1 MQYDSNRH
9 HRRSIRLK
17 GYDYSSPGAYFV
29 TIRTQKHIC
38 FFGETL
44 NGEMRLNAA
53 GLMVGRVWNNL
64 RDRFPGVITDQYI
77 VMPDHFHG
85 IVIINDRDWQNPMG
99 GNMGSGEYA
108 VGENT
113 VGEHKGGE
121 HKVRPCG
128 NRGNHGNHENRGYRD
143 NRNDNNTCC
152 RHVNY
157 ANALHTNNRDSVCC
171 SGSGSCKGDPCD
183 RPYSSSS
190 DRPYSSSS
198 DPTLPPP
205 HGTETGSLGRIIQ
218 AFKSI
223 TTHEYILGVKEDNW
237 PPFPGRLWQRNYYEQ
252 IIRNQK
258 SLDRIR
264 QYIINNP
271 VASQK
276 T

>member
-1 MQYDSNRH
+1 MQYDLFKH

-17 GYDYSSPGAYFV
+17 GFDYSSPGAYFV
-29 TIRTQKHIC
+29 TIRTQKFIC

-44 NGEMRLNAA
+44 NGEMHLNAA
-53 GLMVGRVWNNL
+53 GLMVGRVWNDL
-64 RDRFPGVITDQYI
+64 RDRFPGVAMDEYI

-85 IVIINDRDWQNPMG
+85 IVIINDRDWQNPIG
-99 GNMGSGEYA
+99 GNMGLDEYM
-108 VGENT
+108 VIGHMVDEHM
-113 VGEHKGGE
+113 VGEHKEGE

-128 NRGNHGNHENRGYRD
+128 YRGNRGNHDNRD
-143 NRNDNNTCC
+143 NRNDNNTDY
-152 RHVNY
+152 RHGVY
-157 ANALHTNNRDSVCC
+157 ANAPHTNNGDSV
-171 SGSGSCKGDPCD
+171 SCKGDPCD

-198 DPTLPPP
+198 DATLLTP
-205 HGTETGSLGRIIQ
+205 HGTANGSLGRIIQ

-237 PPFPGRLWQRNYYEQ
+237 LPFPGKLWQRNYYEH

-258 SLDRIR
+258 SLERIR

-271 VASQK
+271 MSSQK
-276 T
+276 A